1 MSRHQARGI
10 AFALDRKGNPSKRIA
25 ALSAV
30 PDVSSMPRAVTSNRT
45 SKSNGGQHRGIPVIV
60 KELIEAGK
68 METILAEID
77 ADRADGGEWCGGRSP
92 KR

>member
-1 MSRHQARGI
+1 MSRHQARAI
-10 AFALDRKGNPSKRIA
+10 AFALDRKGNLSKRIA

-30 PDVSSMPRAVTSNRT
+30 PDVSSMPRAVT
-45 SKSNGGQHRGIPVIV
+45 GIPVIV